1 MRKAP
6 LRFLTPVL
14 ILLLAV
20 AIAGCGS
27 GAGGRAGSSS
37 PVTQSAGA
45 GTSSDSGQQFKFIV
59 CGDPQNN
66 YEQFGK
72 ILEAAKSVDFLIIA
86 GDETGSGTPTEF
98 SNFVNLM
105 KNSGV
110 TYYCVPGNHDVVTSP
125 VSEAYTTYLGQPHR
139 SFDYMNTHFVLIDN
153 SSQKQGFYP
162 QERDWVRDD
171 LKASRKKGF
180 EHTIAVC
187 HVPPGYPYSAS
198 AGAAQVVGIDANLQL
213 VPLLS
218 EGGVEELFCGH
229 VHTYIEDKEDG
240 MLVTIT
246 GGAGA
251 PLLGSG
257 NDAYYHYVLVEINGK
272 QRTQTRVRI

>member
-1 MRKAP
+1 MRNTP
-6 LRFLTPVL
+6 LRFLTL
-14 ILLLAV
+14 ILALLLA
-20 AIAGCGS
+20 AALTGCGS
-27 GAGGRAGSSS
+27 GAGGRTGSSS
-37 PVTQSAGA
+37 PAAQAVGDGEHAG
-45 GTSSDSGQQFKFIV
+45 SPQQFKFIV

-66 YEQFGK
+66 YQQFGK

-98 SNFVNLM
+98 GNFVNLI

-110 TYYCVPGNHDVVTSP
+110 TYYCVPGNHDVATSP
-125 VSEAYTTYLGQPHR
+125 VSEAYTSYLGQPHR

-153 SSQKQGFYP
+153 SSQQQGFYP

-171 LKASRKKGF
+171 LKAARKKGF

-198 AGAAQVVGIDANLQL
+198 AGASQVAGIDANQQL

-229 VHTYIEDKEDG
+229 VHTYIEEKEDG
-240 MLVTIT
+240 VLVTIT

-251 PLLGSG
+251 PLLSSG

-272 QRTQTRVRI
+272 RRTQTRVRI